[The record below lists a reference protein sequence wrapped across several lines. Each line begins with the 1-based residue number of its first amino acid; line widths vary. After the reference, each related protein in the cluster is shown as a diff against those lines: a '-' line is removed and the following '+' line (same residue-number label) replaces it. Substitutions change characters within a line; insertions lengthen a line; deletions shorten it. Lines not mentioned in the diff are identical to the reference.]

1 MHSSLEE
8 SWNPDESEPPS
19 PTKELLDKYNKRVE
33 EIEKLMTSDTKS
45 KV

>member
-33 EIEKLMTSDTKS
+33 ELEKLMTSDTKS